1 MGPARWRANDMGKAF
16 GLAQNND
23 RGACERYLL
32 RSLLI
37 GVAVLGLVGAAMLAV
52 DPYGVF
58 GTRLVPDR
66 LFAADRRLTLG
77 GDRVIKGLLMLAER
91 PRTLVAGSSRV
102 AIGFDPQSPA
112 LADLDLYNA
121 GLPGAAG
128 PEILLSAR
136 VAGARVPQLSWLVLC
151 LDFDLFFQTEGVAS
165 DFGESIF
172 AGRPAA
178 YGLIGATYA
187 YAALETPARKLPALL
202 SGRPIAGPVS
212 LRGWLVRDVAMR
224 GKPERPLFH
233 DEIAGMGVKSLA
245 ATQSALAAEKAE
257 QRYQDL
263 AETLAQLLGRGVA
276 VDVVLPPVHVWR
288 LDLIEEFGLLPAYQA
303 WKRRLTE
310 IVAVAG
316 RSGSARLF
324 DFNVVDR
331 LTSASPREAAPFGV
345 DEFFE
350 PSHFLPP
357 LGDAIFAVLRAQS
370 PADGDSGFGR
380 QLRPAMLETH
390 LEQTSASLAAWR
402 LGHPGEA
409 AEIRKVADDARAH

>member
-1 MGPARWRANDMGKAF
+1 MGKAF
-16 GLAQNND
+16 GLAQKD
-23 RGACERYLL
+23 DAAACERYVLN
-32 RSLLI
+32 SLLI
-37 GVAVLGLVGAAMLAV
+37 GAALLGLVSAAMLAV

-102 AIGFDPQSPA
+102 AIGFNPQSPA
-112 LADLDLYNA
+112 LAGLDLYNA

-136 VAGARVPQLSWLVLC
+136 VAGSRVPHLSWLVLC
-151 LDFDLFFQTEGVAS
+151 LDFDLFFQTEGAAS
-165 DFGESIF
+165 DLGDSIF

-187 YAALETPARKLPALL
+187 YAALETPARKLPALFA
-202 SGRPIAGPVS
+202 GRPIAGPVS
-212 LRGWLVRDVAMR
+212 LRGWLVRDLAMR
-224 GKPERPLFH
+224 GKPERSMFL
-233 DEIAGMGVKSLA
+233 DEIAGMAVKSLA
-245 ATQSALAAEKAE
+245 ATQSALATENAE

-263 AETLAQLLGRGVA
+263 AETLAQLLARGIA

-288 LDLIEEFGLLPAYQA
+288 LDLIQEFGLLPAYQT

-310 IVAVAG
+310 IVAAAG
-316 RSGSARLF
+316 HSGSARLF

-331 LTSASPREAAPFGV
+331 LTSASPRDAAPFGV
-345 DEFFE
+345 AEFFE

-357 LGDAIFAVLRAQS
+357 LGDTIFAVLQGQS
-370 PADGDSGFGR
+370 PAGGDSGFGR
-380 QLRPAMLETH
+380 QLHPATLAVH
-390 LEQTSASLAAWR
+390 LEQTGASLAAWR
-402 LGHPGEA
+402 LAHPDEA
-409 AEIRKVADDARAH
+409 AEIRKVADDARAQ